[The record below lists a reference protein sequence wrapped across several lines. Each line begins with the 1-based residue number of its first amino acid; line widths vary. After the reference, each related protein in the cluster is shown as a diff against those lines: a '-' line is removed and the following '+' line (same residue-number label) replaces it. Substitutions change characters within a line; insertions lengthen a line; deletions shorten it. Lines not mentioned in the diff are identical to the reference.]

1 MPSNVTAS
9 KLTRREYDIMYILW
23 QSETSLV
30 ASEIARRGEDLTINT
45 VQAVLKKLL
54 NKKLIKIDEIVY
66 SGTVLTR
73 SYTPTV
79 SADEFEMDFLLTS
92 FLKLADKPMMTSN
105 FIAALLEQEKDSDKL
120 LHELDYLEKLL
131 QEKRAQLKNE
141 TS

>member
-23 QSETSLV
+23 QSDTSLV

-73 SYTPTV
+73 SYAPTV

-120 LHELDYLEKLL
+120 QHELDYLEKLL